1 MNEDPPEVSV
11 GLGVGVG
18 AELGVELSIVVVEE
32 GVGVGVLSAC
42 DVVALI
48 KRIRAAKAVPVFGIS
63 ADPKGLTLSSI
74 RRKSLCMLDR

>member
-1 MNEDPPEVSV
+1 LNEDPPEVSV

-74 RRKSLCMLDR
+74 RRKSLCTLDR